1 MASQLNNVFWISSF
15 ESLLCHWQKSL
26 EQTNIVGTVLMDLSK
41 AYDCLSHDLLIA
53 KLAAYRVD
61 HHSLSFIHGYL
72 KSRKHDVKI
81 YDTFSEYLILY

>member
-1 MASQLNNVFWISSF
+1 MSF
-15 ESLLCHWQKSL
+15 ESRRLKVSFVTGRKALN
-26 EQTNIVGTVLMDLSK
+26 NIVGTVLMDLSK